1 MFKPYINVQR
11 KMKKPL
17 DALETLRG
25 FMFSRLQKRSAL
37 ETLPTLL
44 QRKKDDREDYFLET
58 LRGVDMPKQVQK
70 KSPVSTFQ
78 RPH

>member
-25 FMFSRLQKRSAL
+25 FMFSRLQKK
-37 ETLPTLL
+37 TLPTL
-44 QRKKDDREDYFLET
+44 QRKKDDLEDYFLET

-70 KSPVSTFQ
+70 RSPVSTFH